1 MKFCLHCE
9 LFLIVAR
16 DYDTVPENLTFLI
29 NHIYGGYLAKR
40 LRPQQKIHNFTQA
53 DINNEDV
60 YFIHD
65 SNSRRNEISFL
76 VTDGMFNTT
85 NQLLSITIKPIDI
98 MLERNENL
106 HVFPLTKK
114 QILRDHL
121 FYKCSDEEREI
132 RYNVTVPPS
141 LGRIIN
147 EYMETGG
154 GSAREVSEFTQEDID
169 SGRIFYEHTAVIIEF
184 RINDS
189 FHFDVIAAR
198 SDRLLDQKFNIEIS
212 VSSGGLLRFLPVSKL
227 QVDEGASV
235 PIKLDFSKMLEYLK
249 TRAGINNPELYIESL
264 QKPSHGS
271 IGLGHE
277 FKALQK
283 FHPSDFLTKKVYYIH
298 DHTDTL
304 EDTILMSVYL
314 EQG

>member
-1 MKFCLHCE
+1 M
-9 LFLIVAR
+9 AR
-16 DYDTVPENLTFLI
+16 DYDTPAENLTFLI
-29 NHIYGGYLAKR
+29 HHIYGGYLAHQSA
-40 LRPQQKIHNFTQA
+40 LELKIDTFTQS
-53 DINNEDV
+53 DINNEEI

-65 SNSRRNEISFL
+65 SNTRRNEISFI
-76 VTDGMFNTT
+76 VTDGLFNTT
-85 NQLLSITIKPIDI
+85 EQLLNIAIKPIEIIQD
-98 MLERNENL
+98 RNENL

-121 FYKCSDEEREI
+121 YYKCSDEGREI
-132 RYNVTVPPS
+132 RYNVSVPPS
-141 LGRIIN
+141 LGRLIN
-147 EYMETGG
+147 EYMEMGG
-154 GSAREVSEFTQEDID
+154 GQGREVTEFTQDDID
-169 SGRIFYEHTAVIIEF
+169 NGRIFYEHTAVIIEF

-189 FHFDVIAAR
+189 FYFDVIAER

-227 QVDEGASV
+227 SVDEGGSV

-249 TRAGINNPELYIESL
+249 TRAGLNNPELYIEAF
-264 QKPSHGS
+264 QKPSHGR

-277 FKALQK
+277 FRPLQK
-283 FHPSDFLTKKVYYIH
+283 FHPSDFFTKKVYYIH